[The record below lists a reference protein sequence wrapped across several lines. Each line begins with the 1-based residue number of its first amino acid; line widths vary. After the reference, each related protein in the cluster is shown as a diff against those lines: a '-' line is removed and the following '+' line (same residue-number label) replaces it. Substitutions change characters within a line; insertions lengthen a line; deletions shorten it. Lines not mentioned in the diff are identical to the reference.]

1 MIGQAF
7 RSEDIERIFKF
18 RRSIIDIHRQL
29 ANVAEKYK
37 PKEKKLYRGKKLRP
51 IVLQQLSDNIGE
63 LMSVNGFLSTTYKRN
78 LAMEV
83 YAGAGKSRIGHESDK
98 SVLFELSIDKAMDAR
113 PFADITSISHFGEG
127 EEEVLF
133 TMGSVWTIDSVKE
146 GDDSLWT
153 VELKHCSELD
163 SKLGQLFK
171 QLPDDNT
178 FIALG
183 DVLRELGQHT
193 KAKEFYRRMLNEPM
207 VPDEIRRSL
216 YYKIAKINIAQ
227 GEDTEAL
234 KNLHEALN
242 LFPSVETNTAP
253 ASSQPLY
260 AHGIISSRLPILY
273 NMGRMYEKTGHYNE
287 ALKYFTEAADIK
299 ESDPIDRATVEDSI
313 GDRFE
318 CNMNV
323 SLIAISSN
331 PYS

>member
-1 MIGQAF
+1 
-7 RSEDIERIFKF
+7 
-18 RRSIIDIHRQL
+18 
-29 ANVAEKYK
+29 
-37 PKEKKLYRGKKLRP
+37 
-51 IVLQQLSDNIGE
+51 
-63 LMSVNGFLSTTYKRN
+63 
-78 LAMEV
+78 MEV
-83 YAGAGKSRIGHESDK
+83 YAGAGENRVGHESCK
-98 SVLFELSIDKAMDAR
+98 SVLFELSIDEAMDAR

-193 KAKEFYRRMLNEPM
+193 KAKNFYYRMLNEPLI
-207 VPDEIRRSL
+207 PDEIRRSL

-227 GEDTEAL
+227 GEHFEAL
-234 KNLHEALN
+234 NNLHEALK
-242 LFPSVETNTAP
+242 LFPVVETNTVP
-253 ASSQPLY
+253 VSSQPLY
-260 AHGIISSRLPILY
+260 AHGIISSPLPILY
-273 NMGRMYEKTGHYNE
+273 NMGRMYQKTDHYTE

-299 ESDPIDRATVEDSI
+299 ESDPVDRAIVEDSI

-323 SLIAISSN
+323 SLIAISSH